1 MCWCGRI
8 KAWRLKPAY
17 TIKKLDI
24 HINQCSQIRFKSQEI
39 QSCNFPSYYVK
50 KKSFISEVIHLM
62 IYFVDSYET
71 DTENTRRD
79 LITDQMDKCLLSPF
93 PLSGFNQCHQKW
105 QPSHS
110 FLSSQSS
117 DWFLQHQGF
126 LDCGLGKQ
134 YRTKAPKTLIQNT
147 EIKFKSKSLKFKILD
162 SQF

>member
-1 MCWCGRI
+1 
-8 KAWRLKPAY
+8 
-17 TIKKLDI
+17 
-24 HINQCSQIRFKSQEI
+24 
-39 QSCNFPSYYVK
+39 
-50 KKSFISEVIHLM
+50 M

-93 PLSGFNQCHQKW
+93 PLSGFNQCHQKR